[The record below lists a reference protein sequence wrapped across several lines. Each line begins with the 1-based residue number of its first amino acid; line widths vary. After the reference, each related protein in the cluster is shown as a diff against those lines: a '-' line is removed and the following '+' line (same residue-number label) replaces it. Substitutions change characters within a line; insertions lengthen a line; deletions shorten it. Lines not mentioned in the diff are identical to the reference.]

1 MPRVLSKAELNQ
13 YILGNSRFPCDYP
26 NRSRGFDKWPFLS
39 AGKRGKARERW
50 DMAKDA
56 EWIMDTHLAILY
68 DFHFL
73 KKKALTAEGIWNT
86 SVLKKYSTCLANKCL
101 VFSTRIVVPSSVKT
115 GVTRH
120 FSTLLIQIVGGSSDP
135 VCECKLCA
143 INPLEHVTWGEV
155 LRNKNKTKQKRIR
168 H

>member
-1 MPRVLSKAELNQ
+1 MWLSEQISRLWQVA
-13 YILGNSRFPCDYP
+13 IL
-26 NRSRGFDKWPFLS
+26 
-39 AGKRGKARERW
+39 KRGKARQSVGKREKRETW
-50 DMAKDA
+50 PKMQSV
-56 EWIMDTHLAILY
+56 ILY

-86 SVLKKYSTCLANKCL
+86 SVLMKYSTCLANKCL
-101 VFSTRIVVPSSVKT
+101 LIYARIVVPSSVKT
-115 GVTRH
+115 GITRH

-143 INPLEHVTWGEV
+143 INPLEHVTWGED

-168 H
+168 Y

>member
-1 MPRVLSKAELNQ
+1 MWLSEQISRLWQVAILKRGKARQ
-13 YILGNSRFPCDYP
+13 
-26 NRSRGFDKWPFLS
+26 S

-50 DMAKDA
+50 D
-56 EWIMDTHLAILY
+56 LAILY

-86 SVLKKYSTCLANKCL
+86 SVLMKYSTCLANKCL
-101 VFSTRIVVPSSVKT
+101 LIYARIVVPSSVKT
-115 GVTRH
+115 GITRH

-135 VCECKLCA
+135 VCECKRCA

-168 H
+168 YEKMTK

>member
-1 MPRVLSKAELNQ
+1 MWLSEQISRLWQVAILKRGKARQ
-13 YILGNSRFPCDYP
+13 SD
-26 NRSRGFDKWPFLS
+26 
-39 AGKRGKARERW
+39 GKRGKARERW
-50 DMAKDA
+50 DVAKDA

-86 SVLKKYSTCLANKCL
+86 SVLMKYSTCLANKCL
-101 VFSTRIVVPSSVKT
+101 LLSARIVVPSSVKT
-115 GVTRH
+115 GITRH

-143 INPLEHVTWGEV
+143 IDPLEHVTWGEV

-168 H
+168 YEKMTK